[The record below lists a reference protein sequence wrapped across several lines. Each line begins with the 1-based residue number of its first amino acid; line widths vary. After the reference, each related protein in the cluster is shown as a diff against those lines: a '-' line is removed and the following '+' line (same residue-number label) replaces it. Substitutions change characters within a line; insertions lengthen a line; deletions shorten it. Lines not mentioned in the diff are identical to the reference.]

1 MSDGLNQNGYYSQ
14 NDEERFIL
22 EWTPKD
28 GRLLDIGAW
37 WPTNLSNSR
46 ALIESGWSAVLVE
59 PSPGP
64 MRVLLGEYGNNS
76 KVQLLQAAVTA
87 HGKRITMQVTDYPV
101 STNDHKVYSLWQ
113 QDPATQYLGLLI
125 VPSVTIAYIFEEFG
139 RFDFIDI
146 DAEGQSVEIA
156 TQLLESA
163 DNLLPQCFCVEHD
176 GFAPQLE
183 AAARKRGYVNFHQTA
198 ENLVASR

>member
-1 MSDGLNQNGYYSQ
+1 MFSQ
-14 NDEERFIL
+14 NDEEHYIL
-22 EWTPKD
+22 QWTPEN
-28 GRLLDIGAW
+28 GRVLDIGAW

-46 ALIESGWSAVLVE
+46 ALIEKGWDAVLVE

-64 MRVLLGEYGNNS
+64 MRVLLGEYGNNN

-87 HGKRITMQVTDYPV
+87 HGKPITMQVTDYPV
-101 STNDHKVYSLWQ
+101 STSDHKVHSLWQ
-113 QDPATQYLGLLI
+113 TDPNTQYLGPLI
-125 VPSVTIAYIFEEFG
+125 VPSVTIANIFEEFG

-146 DAEGQSVEIA
+146 DAEGQSVAIA

-163 DNLLPQCFCVEHD
+163 DELLPQCFCVEHD

-183 AAARKRGYVNFHQTA
+183 AAARKRGYVNFHLTA
-198 ENLVASR
+198 ENLVAAR

>member
-1 MSDGLNQNGYYSQ
+1 MSDGRNAQGYYSQ
-14 NDEERFIL
+14 NDEEKYIR
-22 EWTPKD
+22 EWTPPQ

-64 MRVLLGEYGNNS
+64 MRVLVGEYGSNE
-76 KVQLLQAAVTA
+76 KITLLQSAVTA
-87 HGKRITMQVTDYPV
+87 HGGRITMQITDYPV
-101 STNDHKVYSLWQ
+101 STSDHKVYSLWR
-113 QDPATQYLGLLI
+113 QDPLTQYLGPL
-125 VPSVTIAYIFEEFG
+125 SVWSMSIADILKEFG

-156 TQLLESA
+156 TQLLGQPDEM
-163 DNLLPQCFCVEHD
+163 LPQCFCAEHD
-176 GFAPQLE
+176 GFAAQLQS
-183 AAARKRGYVNFHQTA
+183 AARTRGYTNFHQTS
-198 ENLVASR
+198 ENLIAAR

>member
-46 ALIESGWSAVLVE
+46 ALIESGWRAVLVE

-64 MRVLLGEYGNNS
+64 MRVLLGEYGANNDV
-76 KVQLLQAAVTA
+76 KLLQAAVTS
-87 HGKRITMQVTDYPV
+87 HGTPITMHITDYPV
-101 STNDHKVYSLWQ
+101 STSNHEVYSLWRT
-113 QDPATQYLGLLI
+113 DPLTKYIGRLI
-125 VPSVTIAYIFEEFG
+125 VPSITIG
-139 RFDFIDI
+139 SLLRDCGSFDFIDI
-146 DAEGQSVEIA
+146 DAEGQSVQIA
-156 TQLLESA
+156 KQLLEQPDA
-163 DNLLPQCFCVEHD
+163 MLPQCFCVEHD
-176 GFAPQLE
+176 GHHEELCRIATE
-183 AAARKRGYVNFHQTA
+183 RGYKKFHLTA
-198 ENLVASR
+198 ENLVAAR

>member
-1 MSDGLNQNGYYSQ
+1 MSDGLNTNGYYSQ

-64 MRVLLGEYGNNS
+64 MRVLLEEYGGNE
-76 KVQLLQAAVTA
+76 KIALVQAAVTA
-87 HGKRITMQVTDYPV
+87 HGNAIKMQVTDYPV
-101 STNDHKVYSLWQ
+101 STSDHKVYSLWQ
-113 QDPATQYLGLLI
+113 SDPKTQYLGPLVVQSL
-125 VPSVTIAYIFEEFG
+125 TIEEILGNWG

-156 TQLLESA
+156 KQLLEQPESM
-163 DNLLPQCFCVEHD
+163 LPNCFCVEHD
-176 GFAPQLE
+176 GHAAQIE
-183 AAARKRGYVNFHQTA
+183 ATARARGYNRFHLTA
-198 ENLVASR
+198 ENLVAAR